1 MSLRRLLLLLLAVL
15 FATRV
20 AAQTLPLRD
29 VTNQSGSANTGTIRG
44 RIIAAD
50 TRKPIFR
57 ASVSL
62 SWVPTPSGKST
73 PVSPRQTVTNSA
85 GVFEFRNVPA
95 GSYHMLALPGPLAPQ
110 YVRVG
115 YGAERPIGD
124 RSASIQV
131 VAGHTTAGITIALPR
146 GAVISGTVTDDFTE
160 PLAEVEI
167 VPLWFAG
174 PGSRGQRFNAP
185 VMTDDL
191 GHYRLYGLL
200 PGEYVVLATP
210 RRADPDPGPG
220 DAERFP
226 GFLSTY
232 YPGTPDYGAA
242 QRVRVIDGRETSGI
256 DFNLTRGRT
265 YSITGIVTDSEG
277 RPLVGAEGQ
286 LVPRMSASF
295 GGSVSRFRTTDDGG
309 FAIARVQ
316 PGQYFIAVRESHQRA
331 AAAEPRDPEVT
342 MIPVDVMMAD
352 IEGLT
357 IATKA
362 AVTISGQIIFE
373 PPGPKTLPANMR
385 VFAEGFDTN
394 AFVWLAPPG
403 MVRPDLS
410 FTMTGLMSECMLR
423 IALPG
428 WFVKSVTLNGRDIS
442 DVRRQFVQGEH
453 VTILLTST
461 GSTVE
466 GTVIGPDGHP
476 PTNGAVIMF
485 AEDRAG
491 WTTTSVRLRRAQ
503 LESHGR
509 FKITDLLP
517 GRYYIVA
524 AARERVYQPGLI
536 EPSYFEALTEHAS
549 TIAVVERE
557 QRIITLTVVR

>member
-1 MSLRRLLLLLLAVL
+1 MPPRRLLLLLLAVL
-15 FATRV
+15 FATRL
-20 AAQTLPLRD
+20 AAQNVPPRD
-29 VTNQSGSANTGTIRG
+29 GTNQAALANTGTIRG

-50 TRKPIFR
+50 TLKPIVR

-62 SWVPTPSGKST
+62 SWVPTPSGRST
-73 PVSPRQTVTNSA
+73 PVAPRQTVTNGA
-85 GVFEFRNVPA
+85 GLFEFTNVPA
-95 GSYHMLALPGPLAPQ
+95 GSYRLLALPGPLAPQ

-124 RSASIQV
+124 RSATIQV

-146 GAVISGTVTDDFTE
+146 GAVISGTVTDDFAE
-160 PLAEVEI
+160 PLAQVEI
-167 VPLWFAG
+167 ASFWFAG

-210 RRADPDPGPG
+210 RRDDSDAG
-220 DAERFP
+220 DAERLP

-232 YPGTPDYGAA
+232 YPGTPDYATA

-265 YSITGIVTDSEG
+265 YSIAGIVTDSEG

-286 LVPRMSASF
+286 LVPHMSASF
-295 GGSVSRFRTTDDGG
+295 GGSVNRFTTTDDGE

-316 PGQYFIAVRESHQRA
+316 PGQYFVAVRESHLRPA
-331 AAAEPRDPEVT
+331 AAGQGGREVT
-342 MIPVDVMMAD
+342 TIPVDVTAAD
-352 IEGLT
+352 VEGLR
-357 IATKA
+357 IATKP
-362 AVTISGQIIFE
+362 AVAISGQIAFE
-373 PPGPKTLPANMR
+373 PPGPKTLPATMR
-385 VFAEGFDTN
+385 VLAEGFDTN
-394 AFVWLAPPG
+394 AFVWPAAPG
-403 MVRPDLS
+403 NVQPDLT
-410 FTMTGLMSECMLR
+410 FRVAGLMSECMLR

-442 DVRRQFVQGEH
+442 DVRHQFVQGEH
-453 VTILLTST
+453 VTILLAST

-466 GTVIGPDGHP
+466 GTVIGADGRP
-476 PTNGAVIMF
+476 ATNGAVIMF
-485 AEDRAG
+485 AEDPVG

-503 LESHGR
+503 LESSGR

-517 GRYYIVA
+517 GKYYIAA
-524 AARERVYQPGLI
+524 AARERVFQPGLI
-536 EPSYFEALTEHAS
+536 EPSYFETLAENAS
-549 TIAVVERE
+549 TIVLAERE
-557 QRIITLTVVR
+557 ERTITLTMSR